1 MGGGRRWFL
10 HRRGVGVGGLGD
22 VGGRRGVLVEGDCGG
37 GERELGFGGKEWIWR
52 GESKHSKPKV
62 CLIQN

>member
-1 MGGGRRWFL
+1 MFFPERSEGKGGWR
-10 HRRGVGVGGLGD
+10 GGLGG
-22 VGGRRGVLVEGDCGG
+22 VGGRRGVLVEGECGG